1 MTFTRCR
8 KDLNQDSIVDAIK
21 RVGGSVL
28 VVSHLGLGF
37 DLLVGYRGRNFLVEI
52 KAPGKRRDLTDNE
65 RALLSRWRGKYIV
78 VETFTEFMEEM
89 EK

>member
-1 MTFTRCR
+1 MTFTRCK
-8 KDLNQDSIVDAIK
+8 KDANQDSIADAIK
-21 RVGGSVL
+21 RIGGSVL
-28 VVSHLGLGF
+28 IVSHLGLGF
-37 DLLVGYRGRNFLVEI
+37 DLLVGYRGKNYLIEI
-52 KAPGKRRDLTDNE
+52 KRPGKRGDLTENE